1 LPESAANYGYK
12 YPELLD
18 RIRQVSK
25 DRSQRFRKCSIWQM
39 VRVIPQD
46 FIIHTASCLLRRPTA
61 ADIPH
66 VFAATRFAGFNDGM
80 QWEAPATMD
89 ELDEPFQESWR
100 DWDEGITYGFT
111 IANPASNSLLGR
123 IGVRKTN
130 RTDIWNLGFW
140 THPEHQGRGYMTESV
155 RAILTFGF
163 DRLGANQIEASYA
176 LWNKSSRRVLEKVG
190 MKFIAYIPHAFRK
203 QGRWIEAN
211 KMSIT
216 QREWLIS
223 NSDRYIDPDL
233 Y

>member
-1 LPESAANYGYK
+1 ME
-12 YPELLD
+12 
-18 RIRQVSK
+18 
-25 DRSQRFRKCSIWQM
+25 
-39 VRVIPQD
+39 RVIPQD
-46 FIIHTASCLLRRPTA
+46 LKIHTARCVLRRPSLDDA
-61 ADIPH
+61 PAI
-66 VFAATRFAGFNDGM
+66 FAATRFAGFNDGM
-80 QWEAPATMD
+80 QWEPPATVE
-89 ELDEPFQESWR
+89 ELDEPFSEQMLAWQNGSMF
-100 DWDEGITYGFT
+100 TFT

-130 RTDIWNLGFW
+130 RADIWNLGFW

-163 DRLGANQIEASYA
+163 DRLGATQIEASYA

-223 NSDRYIDPDL
+223 NSDRYIDLDL
-233 Y
+233 YKK